1 MGEKVMSYRGEKLT
15 IEITPIQLEVLTT
28 ALNNP
33 QVAEFLD
40 ENNEDKMLNALH
52 VLELKLLEISQMV
65 RDAGFGYDDNWGEN

>member
-1 MGEKVMSYRGEKLT
+1 MAYKGEKIT
-15 IEITPIQLEVLTT
+15 IEITPIELEVLTT

-52 VLELKLLEISQMV
+52 ALEPKLLEISQMV
-65 RDAGFGYDDNWGEN
+65 NDAGFGYDDNWGEK

>member
-1 MGEKVMSYRGEKLT
+1 MTYKGEKLT
-15 IEITPIQLEVLTT
+15 IEITPIELEVLTI

-52 VLELKLLEISQMV
+52 ALEPKLLEISQMV
-65 RDAGFGYDDNWGEN
+65 NDAGFGYDDNWGEK

>member
-1 MGEKVMSYRGEKLT
+1 MSYRGEKLT
-15 IEITPIQLEVLTT
+15 IEITPIELEVLTT

-52 VLELKLLEISQMV
+52 ALEPKLLEISQMV
-65 RDAGFGYDDNWGEN
+65 NDAGFGYDDNWGKK

>member
-1 MGEKVMSYRGEKLT
+1 MTYKGEKLT
-15 IEITPIQLEVLTT
+15 IEITPIELEVLTT

-52 VLELKLLEISQMV
+52 ALEPKLLEISQMV
-65 RDAGFGYDDNWGEN
+65 NDAGFGYDDNWGEK